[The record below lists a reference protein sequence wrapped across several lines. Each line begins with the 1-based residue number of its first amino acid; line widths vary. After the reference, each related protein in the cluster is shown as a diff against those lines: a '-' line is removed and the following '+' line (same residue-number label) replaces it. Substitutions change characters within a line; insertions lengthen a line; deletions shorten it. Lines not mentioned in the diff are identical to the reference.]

1 VTFWRKNGD
10 VRVGTNMAGN
20 TMVLTKA
27 DKEIDALNDK
37 IANLETKVR
46 SEKENI
52 DILTGKSTVDT
63 SALEKE
69 RIKREAQLA
78 KMQRDATADELA
90 KKLAREREVRLDAEF
105 KALEEIAKMDSE
117 AIKDELERNES
128 NIRLE
133 ASMKV
138 AEKDR
143 ELKKAKVSQQDHDR
157 LLEDFRVSTYKA
169 AERQIEDLKEKSRR
183 EDELK
188 AESLPKRFWLLLTV
202 CMSKK

>member
-157 LLEDFRVSTYKA
+157 LLEDFRVSTYKV
-169 AERQIEDLKEKSRR
+169 RKDKLKTLKKS
-183 EDELK
+183 LVVK
-188 AESLPKRFWLLLTV
+188 
-202 CMSKK
+202 MN